1 MRPRLAL
8 ALASLSLTALLG
20 GCVHA
25 HESFYREAER
35 APQPRPVPL
44 DQVGVFRS
52 AHDLRTPWI
61 ELGRYVGHAPT
72 VTEAIV
78 AAQRTC
84 GRDGADA
91 FILDAKPLE
100 ARGLWKVSGACAS
113 RSPTPSE

>member
-8 ALASLSLTALLG
+8 AIALASLTALLG

-25 HESFYREAER
+25 HESFYREARR

-52 AHDLRTPWI
+52 ARDLRTPWI
-61 ELGRYVGHAPT
+61 ELGRYV
-72 VTEAIV
+72 VKEAIV